1 MSKKQKVLDFTAKEP
16 LRDRQRRLW
25 ALAEAIEVTTARNA
39 PLPSDLSTWLSRALR
54 GVACG
59 ADANEVFNVLPEK
72 RGVRKD
78 LFLREVQGKVQTS
91 YIAAAT
97 ESTPDTPKLM
107 TTTQAVKAISS
118 AMPDSKES
126 TVRKNYNKVTAVR
139 KPSFTIG
146 KK

>member
-1 MSKKQKVLDFTAKEP
+1 MGKKQKVLDFTAKEP

-25 ALAEAIEVTTARNA
+25 ALAEAIEVTTARND
-39 PLPSDLSTWLSRALR
+39 PLPPDLSTWLSRALK

-78 LFLREVQGKVQTS
+78 SFLRELKEKTQTS

-97 ESTPDTPKLM
+97 ESTSDTPKLM
-107 TTTQAVKAISS
+107 TTTQAIKAISS
-118 AMPDSKES
+118 AIPDSKES
-126 TVRKNYNKVTAVR
+126 TVRKNYNKSTSAR
-139 KPSFTIG
+139 KPTFTIG